1 MSKIKA
7 AGSTLRPLHDVASRA
22 EPDIYIGIWAS

>member
-7 AGSTLRPLHDVASRA
+7 AGSTVRPLHDVASLA
-22 EPDIYIGIWAS
+22 ELDIYMGLLT